1 MITLFIDTS
10 SNDVSIAVLD
20 NNKILSSITKNIPNK
35 HSIYTVDFIDKCLKT
50 ASISPS
56 DIEKIMVVNGP
67 GSFTGIRIGIDIAK
81 VYAYL
86 QKIPLILIS
95 SLKSRAISCKNSSSY
110 YLSLINAKSDNYY
123 LGLYDTSYNEV
134 MEEHFSNIEEV
145 LKIINEY
152 HPNIVTNEDIIINS
166 KKYEKTNLNIEKIV
180 SYYQMAKKTNPHFA
194 VPNYLKLPQA
204 MEKNNNAKIN

>member
-10 SNDVSIAVLD
+10 SNDVSIAVLG
-20 NNKILSSITKNIPNK
+20 NNKILSSITKSIPNK
-35 HSIYTVDFIDKCLKT
+35 HSIYTVDFIDKCLKM

-56 DIEKIMVVNGP
+56 DIEKIMVVSGP
-67 GSFTGIRIGIDIAK
+67 GSFTGLRIGIDIAK

-180 SYYQMAKKTNPHFA
+180 SYYQMAKKINPHFA